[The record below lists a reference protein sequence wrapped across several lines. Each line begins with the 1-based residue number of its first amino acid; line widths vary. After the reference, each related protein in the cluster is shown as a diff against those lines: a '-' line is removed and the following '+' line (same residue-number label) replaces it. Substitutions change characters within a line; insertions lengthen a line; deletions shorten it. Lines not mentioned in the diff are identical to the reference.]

1 MNNPQKSVTIRR
13 VIQRL
18 MDPFGRKSLLR
29 ELRDRFRP
37 SHAKLLVD
45 ESDSL
50 PDFWERAHASST
62 HLWIS
67 GTPPKEIY
75 ERLNISELVSENKF
89 SILNVGVGE
98 GYCEADLSNKGHSVD
113 ALDISQSALRRVH
126 KHVRKG
132 FLSARDLPTNSYDLI
147 VHHLVAQHMSHKDL
161 EEQVTHLIRSLKK
174 NGLIAMQFASSQ
186 RDHTLVTSDENKSVV
201 MSGGVLRSKNSIQE
215 IATHSSGRIQNFF
228 DKEDW
233 SNSECR
239 YVTAHIV
246 KI

>member
-1 MNNPQKSVTIRR
+1 MNNRQKSVTIKKI
-13 VIQRL
+13 IQRL
-18 MDPFGRKSLLR
+18 LDPFGRKSLLR
-29 ELRDRFRP
+29 ELRDRLRP
-37 SHAKLLVD
+37 SQANRLVD
-45 ESDSL
+45 ESESL
-50 PDFWERAHASST
+50 SDFWERAHASNT

-75 ERLNISELVSENKF
+75 ERLNIGDLISENKF

-113 ALDISQSALRRVH
+113 ALDISQSALKRVQ
-126 KHVRKG
+126 KHVRNG

-147 VHHLVAQHMSHKDL
+147 VHHLVAQHMSHNDL

-174 NGLIAMQFASSQ
+174 NGVIAMQFASSQ
-186 RDHTLVTSDENKSVV
+186 RDHTLVTSDQVKSVV

-215 IATHSSGRIQNFF
+215 IAIHSSGRIRNFF

-233 SNSECR
+233 LNSECR
-239 YVTAHIV
+239 YVTAHIE
-246 KI
+246 KA